1 MNKQLALTC
10 IVALVALHTALSV
23 DVETKKY
30 RVTSHHGKHYI
41 KGKWCNDL
49 SGWKNRWGQADCSMV
64 RKKNYCYDGEPV
76 YSTTRVFRS
85 RNTWPRSS
93 SGVNM
98 LDACCQCGGGV
109 EKMNEEEKKKDQKRE
124 QDEKTKQEGDKKKKA
139 EQDQKKKAEQD
150 KKKKAEQDKKN
161 EENAKRQQEQTSKQ
175 EETNKKRKEESDKKT
190 AEQQKKKKENGPA
203 KPVDLVVHYISHKYK
218 GLNNVKC
225 YDEPGWRS
233 SSLLG
238 TQDCAYVRSK
248 FYCKDGQYWRRRA
261 LFHKFNTWPKS
272 PEGMS
277 MMDACCQCGG
287 GSMKA
292 KGSQAQKDRE
302 YQRKAEEVGKKLH
315 EQKVKWNEAKKS
327 LENHV
332 IKGNLCF
339 DLPGWTGKFLGG
351 CEVVKQKQYCR
362 EGHYNRRK
370 AYFHI
375 RRAYP
380 KNNEGVN
387 MLDACCQC
395 GGGTL
400 HKDKVNKILK
410 NKKVAVPRRVQQERT
425 LAGFL

>member
-1 MNKQLALTC
+1 
-10 IVALVALHTALSV
+10 
-23 DVETKKY
+23 
-30 RVTSHHGKHYI
+30 
-41 KGKWCNDL
+41 
-49 SGWKNRWGQADCSMV
+49 MV
-64 RKKNYCYDGEPV
+64 RKKKKYCYDGEPV

-109 EKMNEEEKKKDQKRE
+109 EKMNEEKKKKDQKRE

-161 EENAKRQQEQTSKQ
+161 EENAKRQKEQTSKQ

-203 KPVDLVVHYISHKYK
+203 TPVDLVVHYISHKYK
-218 GLNNVKC
+218 GLNN
-225 YDEPGWRS
+225 
-233 SSLLG
+233 
-238 TQDCAYVRSK
+238 
-248 FYCKDGQYWRRRA
+248 
-261 LFHKFNTWPKS
+261 
-272 PEGMS
+272 
-277 MMDACCQCGG
+277 
-287 GSMKA
+287 
-292 KGSQAQKDRE
+292 
-302 YQRKAEEVGKKLH
+302 
-315 EQKVKWNEAKKS
+315 VKWNEAKKS

-395 GGGTL
+395 GGVTL